1 MSESTSAQ
9 VNSFEVLSKLSDNQI
24 ADILSKRGV
33 KDVLQISK
41 NDFYRLRKGRQA
53 NTLFDLRPSNF
64 NGSNPDVFDLN
75 KGKVHL
81 VVLDD
86 GRVAANVDNK
96 RLELQIPTHWGDY
109 EFSKKEQDELTNNG
123 YIKDR
128 IKLKND
134 FEVFIGVDKELN
146 CVVSMPVKMLLI
158 PSNVLGVNNPLTD
171 DQLKSLRN
179 GYGINYIGYKDKD
192 GHVSNKEVF
201 IDRIRGGVGIK
212 PMKSGLEA
220 AQKVDQVK
228 DLPVEIVQSESENKD
243 ESKKKSKGKSV

>member
-1 MSESTSAQ
+1 MSETSSAQ
-9 VNSFEVLSKLSDNQI
+9 LNSFEVLNKLSDNEI

-33 KDVLQISK
+33 KDVLQITK

-53 NTLFDLRPSNF
+53 NTLFDVRPSNF
-64 NGSNPDVFDLN
+64 NVSNSDLFDVT
-75 KGKVHL
+75 KGKVQL
-81 VVLDD
+81 VVIPD
-86 GRVAANVDNK
+86 GRVAANIDNK

-109 EFSKKEQDELTNNG
+109 EFSKKELDELTNNG
-123 YIKDR
+123 YIKER

-146 CVVSMPVKMLLI
+146 CVVSMPIKMLLI

-192 GHVSNKEVF
+192 GNVSNKEVF
-201 IDRIRGGVGIK
+201 IDRIRGGVGVK
-212 PMKSGLEA
+212 PMKSGLET
-220 AQKVDQVK
+220 AQKADQVK
-228 DLPVEIVQSESENKD
+228 DLQVENSQSESESKD
-243 ESKKKSKGKSV
+243 ESKKKSKAKGV